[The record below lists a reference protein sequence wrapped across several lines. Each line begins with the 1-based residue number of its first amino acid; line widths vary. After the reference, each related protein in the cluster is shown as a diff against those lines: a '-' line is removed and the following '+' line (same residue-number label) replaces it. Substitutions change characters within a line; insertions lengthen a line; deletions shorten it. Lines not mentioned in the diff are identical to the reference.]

1 MARIDDLKREARH
14 VPDELHYAEPE
25 AGNGGWVRMA
35 YTDSPAVL
43 YARFEMRG
51 GGLHLTEV
59 YMRSADC
66 VSGPEASKRIERVTQ
81 FVAAMGAHERARFI
95 DRMAV
100 PGPQMSDLAQSFAT
114 TFSPRVPP
122 ADWVALQWLGQYPE
136 YWAANPHGVT
146 VNRPQ
151 RPTRGPERRPEPVRY
166 QVDGRPTYDLRDG
179 WTGEPGRRVY
189 AEDFLERVAA
199 AYRELVLVTHAP
211 NKFIAEASGVPKST
225 ADDWIRKARR
235 EGFLPP
241 GQPGRAG

>member
-100 PGPQMSDLAQSFAT
+100 PGPRCPT
-114 TFSPRVPP
+114 SPSPS
-122 ADWVALQWLGQYPE
+122 
-136 YWAANPHGVT
+136 
-146 VNRPQ
+146 Q
-151 RPTRGPERRPEPVRY
+151 RRSRPECRL
-166 QVDGRPTYDLRDG
+166 PTGSRCNG
-179 WTGEPGRRVY
+179 WASTPSTGRRT
-189 AEDFLERVAA
+189 RM
-199 AYRELVLVTHAP
+199 
-211 NKFIAEASGVPKST
+211 G
-225 ADDWIRKARR
+225 
-235 EGFLPP
+235 
-241 GQPGRAG
+241 